1 MEVRRPVIRVPPPGP
16 RAWEIVERDTK
27 VMATS
32 TKFLPIVAER
42 AEGIWV
48 EDVDGNRYMDFASGI
63 GVLNTGH
70 VHPKVRKAVEEQLQ
84 KLWHFAGTD
93 FYYEAQVKLAEMLV
107 DITPGDF
114 EKRVFYTNSGTESNE
129 AALKLLRWST
139 GRKLFIAFIS
149 AFHGRTMGSLSLTA
163 SKPVH
168 RGRFFPTMPG
178 VEHVPYPNPYRNP
191 WHIDGYE
198 EPDELVNRV
207 IEYIDEYL
215 FHTYVPPEE
224 VAAIVAEPIQGEGGY
239 IVPPKGFFRELKKL
253 ADSYGIKI
261 VDDEVQA
268 GFGRTGRFFA
278 IEHFG
283 VEPDVVCIAKA
294 MASGIPMGAIVFR
307 KDLDFGVEGA
317 HSNTYGGNLVAAAAA
332 MATIEVIKEEKLV
345 DNAAKVGEHLH
356 RRLRELQEKYE
367 VIGDVRGLG
376 LMQAAEFV
384 KDRKTKEYAVKE
396 RDRIAEEAWKRGLIL
411 LPCGKSGIRFIPPLI
426 IKEEEVDVAME
437 ILDEAIRASL

>member
-1 MEVRRPVIRVPPPGP
+1 
-16 RAWEIVERDTK
+16 
-27 VMATS
+27 
-32 TKFLPIVAER
+32 
-42 AEGIWV
+42 
-48 EDVDGNRYMDFASGI
+48 
-63 GVLNTGH
+63 
-70 VHPKVRKAVEEQLQ
+70 
-84 KLWHFAGTD
+84 
-93 FYYEAQVKLAEMLV
+93 
-107 DITPGDF
+107 
-114 EKRVFYTNSGTESNE
+114 
-129 AALKLLRWST
+129 
-139 GRKLFIAFIS
+139 
-149 AFHGRTMGSLSLTA
+149 
-163 SKPVH
+163 
-168 RGRFFPTMPG
+168 
-178 VEHVPYPNPYRNP
+178 
-191 WHIDGYE
+191 
-198 EPDELVNRV
+198 
-207 IEYIDEYL
+207 
-215 FHTYVPPEE
+215 
-224 VAAIVAEPIQGEGGY
+224 
-239 IVPPKGFFRELKKL
+239 
-253 ADSYGIKI
+253 

-278 IEHFG
+278 IEHYG

-345 DNAAKVGEHLH
+345 ENAARVGEHLH

-384 KDRKTKEYAVKE
+384 RDRKTKEHAVKE

-426 IKEEEVDVAME
+426 IREEEVDVAME